1 MLCVA
6 GSSAGQQAWL
16 LMSRLAHAHGNS
28 AHTYTGAHST
38 AGCLL
43 RCLRT
48 CCPLLLQVCTGVM
61 VHGYPLVKHLCG
73 GLQAFMSKHGFS
85 SINEFRG
92 AALPYFT
99 THTDLVARQK
109 AAIAERKATKVG
121 LASDTAWTGGWR
133 RLWLGCRWLLLVLRQ
148 GVLAVS
154 LCLQGMRVRYCA
166 ALLRVVW
173 CAGDGFVQEAESMV
187 SNQS

>member
-1 MLCVA
+1 MLCGA
-6 GSSAGQQAWL
+6 GNSAEQQAWF

-28 AHTYTGAHST
+28 TLDCRLSSVKLPA
-38 AGCLL
+38 C
-43 RCLRT
+43 T

-85 SINEFRG
+85 SISEFRG

-109 AAIAERKATKVG
+109 AAIAERKATKIG

-133 RLWLGCRWLLLVLRQ
+133 CLWLGCRWLLLILRQ

-154 LCLQGMRVRYCA
+154 LCRACV
-166 ALLRVVW
+166 
-173 CAGDGFVQEAESMV
+173 
-187 SNQS
+187 